1 MLWEFDTICDTQC
14 ILIEDIMTSGDLVQG
29 HSIAIAGDFE
39 RGPYDISKTCKR
51 IQISKQGKICATI
64 KV

>member
-1 MLWEFDTICDTQC
+1 MI
-14 ILIEDIMTSGDLVQG
+14 SRDLAQG
-29 HSIAIAGDFE
+29 HSIAIACDFE
-39 RGPYDISKTCKR
+39 RGLYDISKMCKI